1 MFTSEFTR
9 TKEMEDVVYYSE
21 RGEDKIWFGKQ
32 LRTRTVE
39 VIECRF
45 LYAMMHRIESSIR
58 YEDIEVIA

>member
-1 MFTSEFTR
+1 
-9 TKEMEDVVYYSE
+9 MEDVVYYSE